1 MYAVQVLGL
10 LFMQTTCA
18 AMDTF
23 MQELE
28 RFDDFSGSP
37 VVISTAEEARFF
49 ARCVAAAIRVKKYD

>member
-1 MYAVQVLGL
+1 
-10 LFMQTTCA
+10 MQTTCA
-18 AMDTF
+18 AMDAF

-49 ARCVAAAIRVKKYD
+49 ARCVAAAIRVKKYG